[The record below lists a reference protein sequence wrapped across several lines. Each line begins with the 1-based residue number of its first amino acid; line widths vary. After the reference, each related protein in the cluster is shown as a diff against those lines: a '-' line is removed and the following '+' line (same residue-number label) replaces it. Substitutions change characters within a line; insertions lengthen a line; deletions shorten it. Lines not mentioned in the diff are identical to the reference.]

1 MKRKGRHRIKKY
13 YWLIKHLLSLIIKNN
28 IMYSKIKELV
38 SSVRFLQL
46 VIVAILQIVAKEVPD
61 SKSII
66 DAVSALL
73 VGSVAIGTI
82 DRASTKIGGK

>member
-1 MKRKGRHRIKKY
+1 MI
-13 YWLIKHLLSLIIKNN
+13 
-28 IMYSKIKELV
+28 SKIKELV

-46 VIVAILQIVAKEVPD
+46 VIVAILQIIAKEVPD
-61 SKSII
+61 AKSII

-82 DRASTKIGGK
+82 DRASTKIGGR

>member
-1 MKRKGRHRIKKY
+1 MI
-13 YWLIKHLLSLIIKNN
+13 
-28 IMYSKIKELV
+28 SKIKELV

-46 VIVAILQIVAKEVPD
+46 VIVAILQIIAKEVPD

>member
-1 MKRKGRHRIKKY
+1 MKIKSRHRKKI
-13 YWLIKHLLSLIIKNN
+13 WLIIHIALLIIKNN
-28 IMYSKIKELV
+28 IMISKIKELV

-66 DAVSALL
+66 DAISALL
-73 VGSVAIGTI
+73 VGSVAIGTL
-82 DRASTKIGGK
+82 DKTAKSIGGK

>member
-1 MKRKGRHRIKKY
+1 
-13 YWLIKHLLSLIIKNN
+13 
-28 IMYSKIKELV
+28 MYSKIKELV

-61 SKSII
+61 AKSII

-82 DRASTKIGGK
+82 DRASTKIGGNR